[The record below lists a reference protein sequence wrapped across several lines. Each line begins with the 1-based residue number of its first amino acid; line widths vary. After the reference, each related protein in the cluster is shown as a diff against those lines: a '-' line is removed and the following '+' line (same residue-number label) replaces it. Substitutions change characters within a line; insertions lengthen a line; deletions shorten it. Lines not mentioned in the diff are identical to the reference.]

1 MTVVAG
7 YVPGP
12 VGEAVVDTAIDE
24 ARHRGLPLVVVNSTR
39 ADRLVDPR
47 YSQGADFEALVE
59 RLEASG
65 VEHEVRH
72 FTSSTTPADD
82 LLTVADEVG
91 ARLVVIGVRR
101 RTPIGKL
108 ILGSTAQTVLLQADC
123 PVLAVKPD

>member
-12 VGEAVVDTAIDE
+12 VGDAVVRTAIDE

-47 YSQGADFEALVE
+47 YSQGSDFDALVE
-59 RLEASG
+59 RLDASG

-72 FTSSTTPADD
+72 FTSGTTPADD
-82 LLTVADEVG
+82 LLSVAEEVT

>member
-12 VGEAVVDTAIDE
+12 VGDAVVRTAVEE

-47 YSQGADFEALVE
+47 YSQGSDFDALVE
-59 RLEASG
+59 RLDASG
-65 VEHEVRH
+65 VAHEVRH
-72 FTSSTTPADD
+72 FTSGTTPADD
-82 LLTVADEVG
+82 LLSVAEEVT

-108 ILGSTAQTVLLQADC
+108 ILGSTAQTVLLQAEC